1 MSRRKKASSSA
12 FGSRLSVWTNGLSA
26 SAALGIVALREDVG
40 RHNAVDKLAGVLACA
55 NVSAA
60 DGMLLLSSWV
70 SVKLVQKAAMIG
82 APIVVAV
89 SAPTALAL
97 RMADVAGIM
106 LVGIARG
113 DEFEVFTYP
122 SRIIPETMQ
131 HVA

>member
-1 MSRRKKASSSA
+1 M
-12 FGSRLSVWTNGLSA
+12 
-26 SAALGIVALREDVG
+26 
-40 RHNAVDKLAGVLACA
+40 DKLAGVLACA

-70 SVKLVQKAAMIG
+70 SVELVQKAAMIG